1 MDKEMVKTGS
11 TNMTFLLPLDLK
23 QKFTQVCA
31 ENDINASQKIRQ
43 LMKWYIKMHQENG
56 ETH

>member
-1 MDKEMVKTGS
+1 MDKKMVKTGS

-23 QKFTQVCA
+23 QKFARVCA

-43 LMKWYIKMHQENG
+43 LMNWYIQKNQKTN
-56 ETH
+56 